1 MAKRKTSSA
10 ERYWYAVGY
19 HHGITNIK
27 DSPSKD
33 TVEFLKST
41 IGIPVEELYEDGWT
55 RGQKDKEEGLE

>member
-1 MAKRKTSSA
+1 M
-10 ERYWYAVGY
+10 GY

-27 DSPSKD
+27 DEPSKD